1 MSRYSDDD
9 YDDDYLQGLTDFCR
23 DCERRLRKCTSDEE
37 QASFQPCKYCQR
49 KIDREKHSDRLWLMA
64 EVVMINSGTK
74 CQLPPPIIDIIMNYG
89 RSVWEEQL
97 PPGTAAGCIT
107 EAAEMERESLR
118 QEKQRTD
125 DELREI
131 AEEQFYLSTHGR
143 SAIPQRQLQRRWFI
157 GGNLEEEFPPL
168 GS

>member
-23 DCERRLRKCTSDEE
+23 DCERRLRKPSSDGKRS
-37 QASFQPCKYCQR
+37 SFQPCKYCQA
-49 KIDREKHSDRLWLMA
+49 KIDREKRSDRLWLIA
-64 EVVMINSGTK
+64 EVVMIDSGTK

-118 QEKQRTD
+118 QEKQRID
-125 DELREI
+125 DESRLR
-131 AEEQFYLSTHGR
+131 AEEELFRNTHGR

-157 GGNLEEEFPPL
+157 SGNLEEEFPPL